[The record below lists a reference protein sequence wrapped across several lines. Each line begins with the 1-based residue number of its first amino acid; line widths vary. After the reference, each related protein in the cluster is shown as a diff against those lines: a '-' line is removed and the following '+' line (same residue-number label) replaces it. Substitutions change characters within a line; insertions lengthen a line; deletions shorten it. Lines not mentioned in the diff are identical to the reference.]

1 MIEPQDKE
9 EIMDIIRNTDHEEKS
24 MGKSTVSHAMQ
35 VSDMQKWSNN
45 HTLASQNEGQ

>member
-24 MGKSTVSHAMQ
+24 MGKLIVSHA
-35 VSDMQKWSNN
+35 V
-45 HTLASQNEGQ
+45 